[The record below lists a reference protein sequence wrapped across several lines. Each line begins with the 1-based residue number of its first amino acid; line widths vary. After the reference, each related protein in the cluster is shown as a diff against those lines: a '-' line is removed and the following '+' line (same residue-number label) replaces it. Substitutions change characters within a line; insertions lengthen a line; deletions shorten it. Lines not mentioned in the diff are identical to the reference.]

1 MNTILKNQRLTLW
14 WALFVFI
21 ICNIQIGRV
30 GKSSLFFPGFDKLA
44 HCGLFF
50 VLVVFCA
57 NGFMRQHLIER
68 LTFRNAFFITL
79 IAIAYGGF
87 IELVQLTLFYWRT
100 GDWDDLFADTVGA
113 CMAIFSILI
122 TINATQHVKK

>member
-1 MNTILKNQRLTLW
+1 MIAILKNQRLTLL
-14 WALFVFI
+14 WALFIFI
-21 ICNIQIGRV
+21 LCNIQFGAV
-30 GKSSLFFPGFDKLA
+30 GKSGLFFPGFDKLA

-50 VLVVFCA
+50 VLVVFSA
-57 NGFMRQHLIER
+57 NGFIRQNINER
-68 LTFRNAFFITL
+68 LTYKNAFFITL

-87 IELVQLTLFYWRT
+87 IEIVQLTLFSWRT

-122 TINATQHVKK
+122 TINATEHVKK

>member
-1 MNTILKNQRLTLW
+1 MNAILKNQRLTLL

-21 ICNIQIGRV
+21 ICNIKFGSV

-50 VLVVFCA
+50 VLVVFIA
-57 NGFMRQHLIER
+57 NGFIRQNLIER
-68 LTFRNAFFITL
+68 LSYKNAFIITL
-79 IAIAYGGF
+79 IAIAYGGL
-87 IELVQLTLFYWRT
+87 IEIVQLTLFSWRT

-122 TINATQHVKK
+122 TINATENVKK

>member
-1 MNTILKNQRLTLW
+1 MNAILKNQRLTLL
-14 WALFVFI
+14 WALFIFI
-21 ICNIQIGRV
+21 LCNIQFGSV

-50 VLVVFCA
+50 VLVVFIA
-57 NGFMRQHLIER
+57 NGFIRRNVNER
-68 LTFRNAFFITL
+68 LTYKSAFFITL

-87 IELVQLTLFYWRT
+87 IEIVQLTLFSWRT
-100 GDWDDLFADTVGA
+100 GDWDDMFADTVGA

-122 TINATQHVKK
+122 TINATEHVKK

>member
-1 MNTILKNQRLTLW
+1 MRAIIKNQRLTLW

-21 ICNIQIGRV
+21 ICNIQIGAV

-50 VLVVFCA
+50 VFVVFCT
-57 NGFMRQHLIER
+57 NGFIRQNLNKR
-68 LTFRNAFFITL
+68 LTYKNALFITL
-79 IAIAYGGF
+79 IGIGYGGL
-87 IELVQLTLFYWRT
+87 IELVQLTLFSWRT

-113 CMAIFSILI
+113 CMATFSILI
-122 TINATQHVKK
+122 TINATNNGKK

>member
-1 MNTILKNQRLTLW
+1 MNAVLKNQRLTLL
-14 WALFVFI
+14 WALFIFI
-21 ICNIQIGRV
+21 LCNIQFGSV

-50 VLVVFCA
+50 VLVVFISNA
-57 NGFMRQHLIER
+57 FIRQNLNER
-68 LTFRNAFFITL
+68 LTYKNAFFITL
-79 IAIAYGGF
+79 IAIAYGGL
-87 IELVQLTLFYWRT
+87 IEIVQLTLFSWRT

-122 TINATQHVKK
+122 TINATEHVKK

>member
-1 MNTILKNQRLTLW
+1 MNAVLKNQRLTLL
-14 WALFVFI
+14 WALFIFI
-21 ICNIQIGRV
+21 LCNIQFGSV

-50 VLVVFCA
+50 VLVVFSA
-57 NGFMRQHLIER
+57 NGFIRQNLNER
-68 LTFRNAFFITL
+68 LSYKNAFFITL
-79 IAIAYGGF
+79 IAIAYGGL
-87 IELVQLTLFYWRT
+87 IEIVQCTLFSWRT

-122 TINATQHVKK
+122 TINATEHVKK